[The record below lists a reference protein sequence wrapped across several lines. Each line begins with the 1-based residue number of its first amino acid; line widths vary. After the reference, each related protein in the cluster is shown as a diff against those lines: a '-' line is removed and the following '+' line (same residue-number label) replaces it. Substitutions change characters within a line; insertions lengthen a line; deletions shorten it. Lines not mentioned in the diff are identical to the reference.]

1 MKHSLSVTG
10 QEGRTGYNLSI
21 SYTDNP
27 GLIKDTGYQ
36 RYFLRANVYSDIT
49 KWLRIGTRVWGYHTD
64 QKKSDTGSLT
74 NINTQKMIPGVYPY
88 YSISIKIWCAGSE
101 RGRSAI
107 SQSSVGHGAIGRA
120 YQEHAVLHYF
130 LCQREVSE
138 TLLIR
143 C

>member
-88 YSISIKIWCAGSE
+88 YDGKY
-101 RGRSAI
+101 
-107 SQSSVGHGAIGRA
+107 GAPEA
-120 YQEHAVLHYF
+120 
-130 LCQREVSE
+130 
-138 TLLIR
+138 
-143 C
+143 